1 MPYAQVSNLDFN
13 DIKLALKDYLRAQT
27 DFTDYDFEGSTWSVL
42 LDVLA
47 YNTYYTAFNT
57 NLVVNELFLDSASL
71 RDNVVSIA
79 KQLGYTPKSVS
90 APKAILTFDATF
102 SASAPSVAV
111 LRAGSAFT
119 TVFDGT
125 LYQYTL
131 IDDVSA
137 PVSNGVATF
146 QNVEVYEGSLITNSY
161 VINTALKSTR
171 YLIQNQGVDTARMR
185 VKVYPQQ
192 GSTAF
197 EYFKPAANILDINSQ
212 SNAYFINEIEDENY
226 ELFFGDGI
234 LGKKLENGQFV
245 EVQYLVSNGPAT
257 NGAKTFVF
265 NGVIDDK
272 DGNAYQLSTTITS
285 VTPATGGEAVE
296 SIDKIKYNAPRF
308 YGTQNRAVTAQD
320 YAAIVRNIYPAVADI
335 ITYGGEQ
342 EQPPEYGKVKI
353 VVKPSNSDLLSSFV
367 KNEIKTE
374 LKKYMVGSV
383 IADIVDPSILYV
395 ELTSKI
401 YYDGQRTTLLPEE
414 IVSQVRSTIES
425 YIEVSD
431 TEKFNGKFRYSK
443 YVGVIDDA
451 DRAINSNQTSVM
463 MRKDF
468 YPFINSTTYYEVCFQ
483 NAFYEACEGPTVQST
498 GFRISEY
505 PDYTVY
511 FEDRDG
517 RIVLYRIDEFNGLK
531 LVLNDNAGY
540 VKYDEGEV
548 VLTDLTIIKGS
559 SEDNKIS
566 IRVRPLSND
575 INALREV
582 YLDVDMSQSKF
593 TAYKE

>member
-90 APKAILTFDATF
+90 APKAILTFNATF

-161 VINTALKSTR
+161 LINTALKSTR

-367 KNEIKTE
+367 KSEIKEE

-414 IVSQVRSTIES
+414 IVSQVRSTIEN
-425 YIEVSD
+425 YIEISD

-559 SEDNKIS
+559 SEDNRIS

>member
-90 APKAILTFDATF
+90 APKAFVTFNATF

-197 EYFKPAANILDINSQ
+197 EYFKQAENILDINSQ

-245 EVQYLVSNGPAT
+245 EVQYLVSNGPTT

-353 VVKPSNSDLLSSFV
+353 VVKPSNSNLLSSFV
-367 KNEIKTE
+367 KSEIKEE

-383 IADIVDPSILYV
+383 IADIIDPSILYV

-559 SEDNKIS
+559 SEDNRIS
-566 IRVRPLSND
+566 IRVRPLNND

>member
-90 APKAILTFDATF
+90 APKALVTFNATF

-161 VINTALKSTR
+161 LINTALKSTR

-367 KNEIKTE
+367 KSEIKEE

-414 IVSQVRSTIES
+414 IVSQVRSTIEN
-425 YIEVSD
+425 YIEISD

-559 SEDNKIS
+559 SEDNRIS

>member
-1 MPYAQVSNLDFN
+1 MPYAQVSNLDFD

-90 APKAILTFDATF
+90 APKAILTFDAIF

-131 IDDVSA
+131 IDDISA

-226 ELFFGDGI
+226 ELFFGDGV
-234 LGKKLENGQFV
+234 LGKKLENGQFI
-245 EVQYLVSNGPAT
+245 EVQYLVSNGAAT

-296 SIDKIKYNAPRF
+296 GIDKIKYNAPRF

-353 VVKPSNSDLLSSFV
+353 VIKPSNSDLLSSFV
-367 KNEIKTE
+367 KSEIKTE

-383 IADIVDPSILYV
+383 IADIIDPSILYV

-401 YYDGQRTTLLPEE
+401 FFDGQKTTLLPEE
-414 IVSQVRSTIES
+414 IISKVRNSIEE
-425 YIEVSD
+425 YIETSN

-443 YVGVIDDA
+443 FVGVIDDA
-451 DRAINSNQTSVM
+451 DRSINSNQTTVT

-468 YPFINSTTYYEVCFQ
+468 YPFINSNTYYEVCFQ

-559 SEDNKIS
+559 FEDNKIS

>member
-90 APKAILTFDATF
+90 APKAFVTFNATF

-197 EYFKPAANILDINSQ
+197 EYFKQAENILDINSQ

-353 VVKPSNSDLLSSFV
+353 VVKPSNSNLLSSFV
-367 KNEIKTE
+367 KSEIKKE

-383 IADIVDPSILYV
+383 IADIIDPSILYV

-559 SEDNKIS
+559 SEDNRIS
-566 IRVRPLSND
+566 IRVRPLNND

>member
-161 VINTALKSTR
+161 LINTALKSTR

-367 KNEIKTE
+367 KSEIKEE

-383 IADIVDPSILYV
+383 IADIIDPSILYV

-559 SEDNKIS
+559 SEDNRIS

>member
-1 MPYAQVSNLDFN
+1 MPYAQVSNLDFD
-13 DIKLALKDYLRAQT
+13 DIKVALKDYLRAQT

-79 KQLGYTPKSVS
+79 KQLGYSPKSVS
-90 APKAILTFDATF
+90 APMASITFEATF
-102 SASAPSVAV
+102 ATTSPSVAV

-125 LYQYTL
+125 LYQYTIL
-131 IDDVSA
+131 DDVSA

-146 QNVEVYEGSLITNSY
+146 QNVQIYEGSLIKNSY
-161 VINTALKSTR
+161 LINTALKSTR
-171 YLIQNQGVDTARMR
+171 YLIQNQGVDTSKLR
-185 VKVYPQQ
+185 VKVFPQQ

-197 EYFKPAANILDINSQ
+197 NYFKPAANILDINSQ
-212 SNAYFINEIEDENY
+212 SDAYFINEIEDENY

-245 EVQYLVSNGPAT
+245 EVQYLVSNGAAT

-265 NGVIDDK
+265 NGVIEDK
-272 DGNAYQLSTTITS
+272 NGNPFQLSTTITS

-296 SIDKIKYNAPRF
+296 TIDKIKYNAPRF

-320 YAAIVRNIYPAVADI
+320 YAAIVRNIYPSVADI
-335 ITYGGEQ
+335 ITYGGEM

-383 IADIVDPSILYV
+383 IADIIDPSILYV

-401 YYDGQRTTLLPEE
+401 FYDGQKTTLIGEE
-414 IVSQVRSTIES
+414 IVSKVRSTIEN
-425 YIEVSD
+425 YIEVSN

-483 NAFYEACEGPTVQST
+483 NAFYQDCDEPSVVST

-548 VLTDLTIIKGS
+548 VITDLTVIKGS
-559 SEDNKIS
+559 FEDNKIS

>member
-90 APKAILTFDATF
+90 APKAFVTFNATF
-102 SASAPSVAV
+102 SASAPSVAL

-197 EYFKPAANILDINSQ
+197 DYFKPAANILDINSQ

-296 SIDKIKYNAPRF
+296 GIDKIKYNAPRF

-367 KNEIKTE
+367 KSEIKEE

-383 IADIVDPSILYV
+383 IADIIDPSILYV